1 MLFLKLNVPE
11 DVNKFCNICTKY
23 KDKMDVDVKYGRY
36 VIDGCSV
43 LAVSSLIGKLMKI
56 CPRTDD
62 ELLLTYFVK
71 DVEDMGGYTIKNK
84 NKIDVS

>member
-23 KDKMDVDVKYGRY
+23 KDKMEVDVKYGRY

-62 ELLLTYFVK
+62 ELLLTYFIK
-71 DVEDMGGYTIKNK
+71 DVEDMGGFIKDKKTN
-84 NKIDVS
+84 DDL